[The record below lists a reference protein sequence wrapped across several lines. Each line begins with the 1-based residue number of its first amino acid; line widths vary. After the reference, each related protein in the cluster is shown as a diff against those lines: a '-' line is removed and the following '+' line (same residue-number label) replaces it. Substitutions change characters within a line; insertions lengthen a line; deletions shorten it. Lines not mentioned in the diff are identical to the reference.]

1 MTHAQGSLRA
11 CPSTCTAPASASSS
25 CKQLSI
31 EPAAFAA
38 FVAAGN
44 YGPASESSGQGGSR
58 GVGVSRRLVF
68 GEAGSC
74 HAEVA
79 EQQRDMLPVLPP
91 SSTPKA
97 TDGSPVGSSAAG
109 HPAAAAALPCPPR
122 CSRPRPYWQRL
133 LSPERRQV
141 SQVLDPF
148 QAKSISGGR
157 QCRSLKI
164 GCEHLSE

>member
-97 TDGSPVGSSAAG
+97 TDGSPAGSSAAG
-109 HPAAAAALPCPPR
+109 HPAAAAALVHPAAAALAR
-122 CSRPRPYWQRL
+122 IGSGSSAR
-133 LSPERRQV
+133 SG
-141 SQVLDPF
+141 
-148 QAKSISGGR
+148 AKSPRFSI
-157 QCRSLKI
+157 
-164 GCEHLSE
+164 LSRRRASAAAGSVEA